1 MVKAEETREERMR
14 RKVRKGTARD
24 RDAYVRFRKVT
35 SLPTLI
41 RRRWA
46 ARSLPRNAF
55 TLPPGAGFLVLP
67 PGRFPEV
74 DEITAA
80 AQATV
85 AAADMDAKIKT
96 GHKTFLVSL
105 LNQSDLTLDSPFM
118 RLALRPD
125 IVSAVAG
132 YLGVL
137 PILEYI
143 NVLCSNHVQEPLS
156 KSQILHCDSDAETQV
171 KIFVL
176 CTEVTTE
183 NGPLVIL
190 GADSSRRLRARVT
203 LPAQS
208 SDHGRGSGGRTRQP
222 RRSARHHRTAG
233 NHLLRRHEPLFSL
246 RQPHR
251 GTYRTSPCG
260 LDAVHHPMGILHA
273 AELLAGCTVPSPRRS
288 GVRPDDAC
296 RSWSRMMALVHDS
309 ELTDSSPRTWQIV
322 QARARSAGLA
332 GVSAHSGRRG
342 MATELVR
349 RGAPTTAIQQA
360 GGWKD
365 PQMVAP

>member
-24 RDAYVRFRKVT
+24 RGAYVRFRKVT

-156 KSQILHCDSDAETQV
+156 KSQLLHCDSDAETQV

-203 LPAQS
+203 YRHNHRITDEEAVAAL
-208 SDHGRGSGGRTRQP
+208 GS
-222 RRSARHHRTAG
+222 
-233 NHLLRRHEPLFSL
+233 
-246 RQPHR
+246 
-251 GTYRTSPCG
+251 
-260 LDAVHHPMGILHA
+260 LDDLHA
-273 AELLAGCTVPSPRRS
+273 ITGPPGTICCVDT
-288 GVRPDDAC
+288 
-296 RSWSRMMALVHDS
+296 SRCFHYGSRIAAP
-309 ELTDSSPRTWQIV
+309 T
-322 QARARSAGLA
+322 
-332 GVSAHSGRRG
+332 GRR
-342 MATELVR
+342 LVVLMQYITPWAFIMPPNYSQAARFR
-349 RGAPTTAIQQA
+349 RLGAAASDPTTRAVLGA
-360 GGWKD
+360 
-365 PQMVAP
+365 A

>member
-55 TLPPGAGFLVLP
+55 TIPPGAGFLVLP

-85 AAADMDAKIKT
+85 AAADMDVKRKT

-137 PILEYI
+137 PILDYI
-143 NVLCSNHVQEPLS
+143 NVLCSSHVQEPLS
-156 KSQILHCDSDAETQV
+156 KSQLLHCDSDAETQV

-183 NGPLVIL
+183 NGRLVIL

-203 LPAQS
+203 YRHNHRVTDEEAVAAL
-208 SDHGRGSGGRTRQP
+208 GS
-222 RRSARHHRTAG
+222 
-233 NHLLRRHEPLFSL
+233 
-246 RQPHR
+246 
-251 GTYRTSPCG
+251 
-260 LDAVHHPMGILHA
+260 LDDLHA
-273 AELLAGCTVPSPRRS
+273 ITGPPGTICCVDT
-288 GVRPDDAC
+288 
-296 RSWSRMMALVHDS
+296 SRCFHYGSRIAAP
-309 ELTDSSPRTWQIV
+309 T
-322 QARARSAGLA
+322 
-332 GVSAHSGRRG
+332 GRR
-342 MATELVR
+342 LVVLMRYITPWAFIMPPDYSQTARFR
-349 RGAPTTAIQQA
+349 RLGAAASDPTTRAVLGA
-360 GGWKD
+360 
-365 PQMVAP
+365 A

>member
-1 MVKAEETREERMR
+1 MVKAEETREARMR
-14 RKVRKGTARD
+14 RKVRKGTARA

-55 TLPPGAGFLVLP
+55 TIPPGAGFLVLP
-67 PGRFPEV
+67 PGRFSEV

-85 AAADMDAKIKT
+85 AAADMDAKSKT
-96 GHKTFLVSL
+96 AHKTFLVSL
-105 LNQSDLTLDSPFM
+105 LNQSDLTLDSPLM

-156 KSQILHCDSDAETQV
+156 KSQLLHCDSDAETQV

-203 LPAQS
+203 YRHNHRVTDEEAVAAL
-208 SDHGRGSGGRTRQP
+208 GS
-222 RRSARHHRTAG
+222 
-233 NHLLRRHEPLFSL
+233 
-246 RQPHR
+246 
-251 GTYRTSPCG
+251 
-260 LDAVHHPMGILHA
+260 LDDLHA
-273 AELLAGCTVPSPRRS
+273 ITGPPGTICCVDT
-288 GVRPDDAC
+288 
-296 RSWSRMMALVHDS
+296 SRCFHYGSRIAAP
-309 ELTDSSPRTWQIV
+309 T
-322 QARARSAGLA
+322 
-332 GVSAHSGRRG
+332 GRR
-342 MATELVR
+342 LVVLMRYLTPWAFIMPPDYAQAARFR
-349 RGAPTTAIQQA
+349 RLGAAASDPTTRAVLGA
-360 GGWKD
+360 
-365 PQMVAP
+365 A

>member
-14 RKVRKGTARD
+14 RKVRRGTARD

-55 TLPPGAGFLVLP
+55 TIPPGAGFLVLP

-96 GHKTFLVSL
+96 ANKTFLVSL

-118 RLALRPD
+118 RLAIRPD

-156 KSQILHCDSDAETQV
+156 KSQLLHCDSDAETQV

-203 LPAQS
+203 YRHNHRVTDEEAVAAL
-208 SDHGRGSGGRTRQP
+208 GS
-222 RRSARHHRTAG
+222 
-233 NHLLRRHEPLFSL
+233 
-246 RQPHR
+246 
-251 GTYRTSPCG
+251 
-260 LDAVHHPMGILHA
+260 LDDLHA
-273 AELLAGCTVPSPRRS
+273 ITGPPGTICCVDT
-288 GVRPDDAC
+288 
-296 RSWSRMMALVHDS
+296 SRCFHYGSRIAAP
-309 ELTDSSPRTWQIV
+309 T
-322 QARARSAGLA
+322 
-332 GVSAHSGRRG
+332 GRR
-342 MATELVR
+342 LVVLMQYITPWAFIMPPNYSQAARFR
-349 RGAPTTAIQQA
+349 RLGAAASDPTTRAVLGA
-360 GGWKD
+360 
-365 PQMVAP
+365 A

>member
-1 MVKAEETREERMR
+1 MVKAEETREARMR

-24 RDAYVRFRKVT
+24 RGAYVRFRKVT

-156 KSQILHCDSDAETQV
+156 KSQLLHCDSDAETQV

-203 LPAQS
+203 YRHNHRITDEEAVAAL
-208 SDHGRGSGGRTRQP
+208 GS
-222 RRSARHHRTAG
+222 
-233 NHLLRRHEPLFSL
+233 
-246 RQPHR
+246 
-251 GTYRTSPCG
+251 
-260 LDAVHHPMGILHA
+260 LDDLHA
-273 AELLAGCTVPSPRRS
+273 ITGPPGTICCVDT
-288 GVRPDDAC
+288 
-296 RSWSRMMALVHDS
+296 SRCFHYGSRIAAP
-309 ELTDSSPRTWQIV
+309 T
-322 QARARSAGLA
+322 
-332 GVSAHSGRRG
+332 GRR
-342 MATELVR
+342 LVVLMQYITPWAFIMPPNYSQAARFR
-349 RGAPTTAIQQA
+349 RLGAAASDPTTRAVLGA
-360 GGWKD
+360 
-365 PQMVAP
+365 A

>member
-1 MVKAEETREERMR
+1 MVKAEETREARMR
-14 RKVRKGTARD
+14 RKVRKGTARA

-55 TLPPGAGFLVLP
+55 TIPPGAGFLVLP

-74 DEITAA
+74 DAITAA

-85 AAADMDAKIKT
+85 AAADMDAKSKT

-143 NVLCSNHVQEPLS
+143 NVLCSNHVQEPPS
-156 KSQILHCDSDAETQV
+156 KSQLLHCDSDAETQV

-203 LPAQS
+203 YRHNHRVTDEEAVAAL
-208 SDHGRGSGGRTRQP
+208 GS
-222 RRSARHHRTAG
+222 
-233 NHLLRRHEPLFSL
+233 
-246 RQPHR
+246 
-251 GTYRTSPCG
+251 
-260 LDAVHHPMGILHA
+260 LDDLHA
-273 AELLAGCTVPSPRRS
+273 ITGPPGTICCVDT
-288 GVRPDDAC
+288 
-296 RSWSRMMALVHDS
+296 SRCFHYGSRIAAP
-309 ELTDSSPRTWQIV
+309 T
-322 QARARSAGLA
+322 
-332 GVSAHSGRRG
+332 GRR
-342 MATELVR
+342 LVVLMRYLTPWAFIMPPDYAQAARFR
-349 RGAPTTAIQQA
+349 RLGAAASDPTTRAVLGA
-360 GGWKD
+360 
-365 PQMVAP
+365 A

>member
-55 TLPPGAGFLVLP
+55 TIPPGAGFLVLP

-96 GHKTFLVSL
+96 ANKTFLVSL

-118 RLALRPD
+118 RFALRPD

-143 NVLCSNHVQEPLS
+143 NVLCSSHVQEPLS
-156 KSQILHCDSDAETQV
+156 KSQLLHCDSDAETQV

-176 CTEVTTE
+176 CTEVTTA

-190 GADSSRRLRARVT
+190 GADSSRRLRARVSYRHNHRIT
-203 LPAQS
+203 DEEAVAAL
-208 SDHGRGSGGRTRQP
+208 GSL
-222 RRSARHHRTAG
+222 
-233 NHLLRRHEPLFSL
+233 N
-246 RQPHR
+246 
-251 GTYRTSPCG
+251 
-260 LDAVHHPMGILHA
+260 DLHA
-273 AELLAGCTVPSPRRS
+273 ITGPPGTICCVDT
-288 GVRPDDAC
+288 
-296 RSWSRMMALVHDS
+296 SRCFHYGSRIA
-309 ELTDSSPRTWQIV
+309 
-322 QARARSAGLA
+322 
-332 GVSAHSGRRG
+332 
-342 MATELVR
+342 
-349 RGAPTTAIQQA
+349 APTGHRLVVLIRYITPWAFIMPPDYSQA
-360 GGWKD
+360 ARFRRLGAAASD
-365 PQMVAP
+365 PTTRAVLGAA

>member
-1 MVKAEETREERMR
+1 MGSWR
-14 RKVRKGTARD
+14 
-24 RDAYVRFRKVT
+24 
-35 SLPTLI
+35 L
-41 RRRWA
+41 
-46 ARSLPRNAF
+46 
-55 TLPPGAGFLVLP
+55 
-67 PGRFPEV
+67 
-74 DEITAA
+74 
-80 AQATV
+80 
-85 AAADMDAKIKT
+85 
-96 GHKTFLVSL
+96 KTFLVSL

-156 KSQILHCDSDAETQV
+156 KSQLLHCDSDAETQV

-176 CTEVTTE
+176 CTEVTAE

-203 LPAQS
+203 YRHNHRVTDEEAVAAL
-208 SDHGRGSGGRTRQP
+208 GSLDDLH
-222 RRSARHHRTAG
+222 ANHRTAG

-260 LDAVHHPMGILHA
+260 LDAVPHPMGIHHA
-273 AELLAGCTVPSPRRS
+273 AGLFAGCTVPSPRRS

-296 RSWSRMMALVHDS
+296 RSWRRMMALVHDS
-309 ELTDSSPRTWQIV
+309 ELTDSGPR
-322 QARARSAGLA
+322 
-332 GVSAHSGRRG
+332 SGRSCRP
-342 MATELVR
+342 VR
-349 RGAPTTAIQQA
+349 
-360 GGWKD
+360 
-365 PQMVAP
+365 VAPDSQA

>member
-1 MVKAEETREERMR
+1 MVKAEETREARMR
-14 RKVRKGTARD
+14 RKVRKGTARA

-46 ARSLPRNAF
+46 ARSLPRKAF
-55 TLPPGAGFLVLP
+55 AIPPGAGFLVLP

-74 DEITAA
+74 DAITAA

-85 AAADMDAKIKT
+85 AAADMDAKSKT

-156 KSQILHCDSDAETQV
+156 KSQLLHCDSDAETQV

-190 GADSSRRLRARVT
+190 GADRSRRLRARVT
-203 LPAQS
+203 YRHNHRVTDEEAVAAL
-208 SDHGRGSGGRTRQP
+208 GS
-222 RRSARHHRTAG
+222 
-233 NHLLRRHEPLFSL
+233 
-246 RQPHR
+246 
-251 GTYRTSPCG
+251 
-260 LDAVHHPMGILHA
+260 LDDLHA
-273 AELLAGCTVPSPRRS
+273 ITGPPGTICCADT
-288 GVRPDDAC
+288 
-296 RSWSRMMALVHDS
+296 SRCFHYGSRVAAP
-309 ELTDSSPRTWQIV
+309 T
-322 QARARSAGLA
+322 
-332 GVSAHSGRRG
+332 GRRLVVLMRYITPWAFIMPPDYSQAARFRRLG
-342 MATELVR
+342 AAATD
-349 RGAPTTAIQQA
+349 PTTRAVLGA
-360 GGWKD
+360 
-365 PQMVAP
+365 A

>member
-67 PGRFPEV
+67 PSRFPEV

-156 KSQILHCDSDAETQV
+156 KSQLLHCDSDAETQV

-203 LPAQS
+203 YRHNHRITDEEAVAAL
-208 SDHGRGSGGRTRQP
+208 GS
-222 RRSARHHRTAG
+222 
-233 NHLLRRHEPLFSL
+233 
-246 RQPHR
+246 
-251 GTYRTSPCG
+251 
-260 LDAVHHPMGILHA
+260 LDDLHA
-273 AELLAGCTVPSPRRS
+273 ITGPPGTICCVDT
-288 GVRPDDAC
+288 
-296 RSWSRMMALVHDS
+296 SRCFHYGSRIAAP
-309 ELTDSSPRTWQIV
+309 T
-322 QARARSAGLA
+322 
-332 GVSAHSGRRG
+332 GRR
-342 MATELVR
+342 LVVLMQYITPWAFIMPPNYSQAARFR
-349 RGAPTTAIQQA
+349 RLGAAASDPTTRAVLGA
-360 GGWKD
+360 
-365 PQMVAP
+365 A

>member
-1 MVKAEETREERMR
+1 MVKAEETREARMR

-55 TLPPGAGFLVLP
+55 TIPPGAGFLVLP

-74 DEITAA
+74 DAITAA

-85 AAADMDAKIKT
+85 AAADMDAKSKT

-156 KSQILHCDSDAETQV
+156 KSQLLHCDSDAETQV

-176 CTEVTTE
+176 CTEVTAE

-203 LPAQS
+203 YRHNHRVTDEEAVAAL
-208 SDHGRGSGGRTRQP
+208 GS
-222 RRSARHHRTAG
+222 
-233 NHLLRRHEPLFSL
+233 
-246 RQPHR
+246 
-251 GTYRTSPCG
+251 
-260 LDAVHHPMGILHA
+260 LDDLHA
-273 AELLAGCTVPSPRRS
+273 ITGPPGTICCVDT
-288 GVRPDDAC
+288 
-296 RSWSRMMALVHDS
+296 SRCFHYGSRIAAP
-309 ELTDSSPRTWQIV
+309 T
-322 QARARSAGLA
+322 
-332 GVSAHSGRRG
+332 GRR
-342 MATELVR
+342 LVVLMRYITPWAFIMPPDYSQTARFR
-349 RGAPTTAIQQA
+349 RLGAAASDPTTRAVLGA
-360 GGWKD
+360 
-365 PQMVAP
+365 A

>member
-85 AAADMDAKIKT
+85 AAADMDAKSKT
-96 GHKTFLVSL
+96 ANKTFLVSL

-156 KSQILHCDSDAETQV
+156 KSQLLHCDSDAETQV

-203 LPAQS
+203 YR
-208 SDHGRGSGGRTRQP
+208 HNHRITGRGKRWP
-222 RRSARHHRTAG
+222 RSAASTICTPSQD
-233 NHLLRRHEPLFSL
+233 RREPSAAST
-246 RQPHR
+246 RA
-251 GTYRTSPCG
+251 
-260 LDAVHHPMGILHA
+260 AVF
-273 AELLAGCTVPSPRRS
+273 
-288 GVRPDDAC
+288 
-296 RSWSRMMALVHDS
+296 
-309 ELTDSSPRTWQIV
+309 
-322 QARARSAGLA
+322 
-332 GVSAHSGRRG
+332 
-342 MATELVR
+342 
-349 RGAPTTAIQQA
+349 TTAA
-360 GGWKD
+360 ASRHLPD
-365 PQMVAP
+365 VALWS

>member
-1 MVKAEETREERMR
+1 MR
-14 RKVRKGTARD
+14 RKVHKGTARD

-55 TLPPGAGFLVLP
+55 TIPPGAGFLVLP

-74 DEITAA
+74 DAITAA

-85 AAADMDAKIKT
+85 AAADMDVKRKT
-96 GHKTFLVSL
+96 ANKTFLVSL

-137 PILEYI
+137 PILDYI
-143 NVLCSNHVQEPLS
+143 NVLCSSHVQEPLS
-156 KSQILHCDSDAETQV
+156 KSQLLHCDSDAETQV

-203 LPAQS
+203 YRHNHRVTDEEAVAAL
-208 SDHGRGSGGRTRQP
+208 GS
-222 RRSARHHRTAG
+222 
-233 NHLLRRHEPLFSL
+233 
-246 RQPHR
+246 
-251 GTYRTSPCG
+251 
-260 LDAVHHPMGILHA
+260 LDDLHA
-273 AELLAGCTVPSPRRS
+273 ITGPPGTICCVDT
-288 GVRPDDAC
+288 
-296 RSWSRMMALVHDS
+296 SRCFHYGSRIAAP
-309 ELTDSSPRTWQIV
+309 T
-322 QARARSAGLA
+322 
-332 GVSAHSGRRG
+332 GRR
-342 MATELVR
+342 LVVLMRYITPWAFIMPPDYSQTARFR
-349 RGAPTTAIQQA
+349 RLGAAASDPTTRAVLGA
-360 GGWKD
+360 
-365 PQMVAP
+365 A